1 MYARLVRMN
10 VCVSFICTYQ
20 CMYIGMSACSQVHT
34 YLYTITA
41 HK

>member
-10 VCVSFICTYQ
+10 VCVLSICTYR

-34 YLYTITA
+34 YIYTITA